1 MKLSQLPK
9 TTLKETPREAK
20 TASHQLL
27 LRAGMIRQV
36 GAGLFAYL
44 PFFYRTV
51 RKVENIVR
59 SEMDKASACELK
71 LPILQPKEL
80 WEESGRWKRYTEI
93 DGIMYHLTGRR
104 ENELCLAPT
113 AEEVVVD
120 TARGMINSYKDLPV
134 NFYQIAEKFRDE
146 IRPRFGLMRGSE
158 FTMKDGYSFD
168 IDEEK
173 MSETYEKMRVAYNEI
188 FKKCGLKFK
197 MVQADSGAIGGSGSA
212 EFMVLAD
219 EGEDTI
225 LSCDTCDY
233 AANVEKATTL
243 LDTPKSEEEMQEMKT
258 IDTPDTKTMD
268 KLEKLTGK
276 PKSQGMK
283 SVLYMV
289 DSWPVAV
296 FIRGDLDVN
305 ETKFA
310 NLFSG
315 DEFIRPM
322 TEQEIEDLTGAKPG
336 SVGPYKL
343 NEKIK
348 VYFDKTTKNLVNF
361 MVGANA
367 TGKHLDNV
375 NWERDVKMPDEF
387 HDLRTVKKGDQCPF
401 CNGKLEE
408 FRGIEVGH
416 IFKLGTKYSEAMKCT
431 YKNEKGEEIPCQMG
445 CYGIGITRLA
455 QSAVEQNH
463 DENGIVWPEEI
474 APFKVHLVALKNDDP
489 EVKKY
494 ADELYAELEK
504 IGIDVLYDDTARMPG
519 EKFAEADL
527 IGCPVRLTVS
537 PRNLAENKIEWK
549 MRNESE
555 NQLLDRETVLARL
568 GK

>member
-9 TTLKETPREAK
+9 FTLKENPREA
-20 TASHQLL
+20 TIESHRLL
-27 LRAGMIRQV
+27 LRAGMVRQI
-36 GAGLFAYL
+36 GSGIFAYL

-51 RKVENIVR
+51 RKVEQIVR
-59 SEMDKASACELK
+59 QEMDKAGACELK

-80 WEESGRWKRYTEI
+80 WEESGRWKRYTDI
-93 DGIMYHLTGRR
+93 DGIMYHMTGRR

-120 TARGMINSYKDLPV
+120 IARGAIQSYKDLPV

-158 FTMKDGYSFD
+158 FTMKDAYSFD
-168 IDEEK
+168 TDEEK
-173 MSETYEKMRVAYNEI
+173 MAESYEKMRVAYNEI
-188 FKKCGLKFK
+188 FKKCGVKFK

-233 AANVEKATTL
+233 AANVEKAATL
-243 LDTPKSEEEMQEMKT
+243 TDTPKSEEKKQKIKI
-258 IDTPDTKTMD
+258 IDTPNVKTMD
-268 KLEKLTGK
+268 ELEELTGK
-276 PKSQGMK
+276 PKNQGMK
-283 SVLYMV
+283 AVLYMV
-289 DSWPVAV
+289 DSWPTAV

-310 NLFSG
+310 NLFG
-315 DEFIRPM
+315 GNEFIRPM
-322 TEQEIEDLTGAKPG
+322 TDKEIKDLTGAEAG
-336 SVGPYKL
+336 SVGPHEL
-343 NEKIK
+343 NEKIR
-348 VYFDKTTKNLVNF
+348 VYFDKTTQNLVNF
-361 MVGANA
+361 LVGANE
-367 TGKHLDNV
+367 TGKHKDNV
-375 NWERDVKMPDEF
+375 NWERDIAIPDEF
-387 HDLRTVKKGDQCPF
+387 HDLRLVKAGDKCPN

-408 FRGIEVGH
+408 SKGIEVGH
-416 IFKLGTKYSEAMKCT
+416 IFKLGTKYSEALKCV
-431 YKNEKGEEIPCQMG
+431 YKNEKGKEIPCQMG

-455 QSAVEQNH
+455 QAAIGQNH
-463 DENGIVWPEEI
+463 DEKGIVWPEEI
-474 APFKVHLVALKNDDP
+474 APFRVHLVALKNDEP
-489 EVKKY
+489 EVRKY

-504 IGIDVLYDDTARMPG
+504 MGVDVLYDNTERMAG

-537 PRNLAENKIEWK
+537 PRNLKEHKIEWK
-549 MRNESE
+549 MRKESE
-555 NQLLDRETVLARL
+555 AQLLDRETVLARL
-568 GK
+568 GR